1 MIRFETLLEKVRS
14 YSPEADLELLRRAYV
29 FSALEHKGQ
38 VRHSGEPYLVH
49 PLEVADS
56 LADMKLDVVAVA
68 AGLLHDVVEDTLTTP
83 ERIQELFGKEIAHVV
98 EGVTKIGAI
107 PFSSSEERQA
117 ENFRKMLLAMVDDI
131 RVILVKLADRLHN
144 MRTLHHLPEE
154 RRIKIAQETLDIYAP
169 IANRLGMSKVKNE
182 LEELSFKYLEPKS
195 YEALRAKVEARAQ
208 ERRGRDRRADPHAA
222 SAAGRGAD
230 PDHHAG
236 WAAQAPVQHSLEAN
250 RGRRS
255 ISSASTISSR
265 FVSSRHQSRIATPR
279 SASSIR
285 PGRRF
290 PAASRTSSR
299 CRGPTV
305 ISRCTPRSS
314 AITDFPSKCRF
325 EPRRCIAARRKALPR
340 TGNTRKGASAT
351 TATSATSSG
360 CGSFSRCS
368 RRSGIRRS
376 SSRTSRSTC
385 IRKRSTSSRRKARS
399 ARCRAA
405 PRRWTSPT
413 WFTPTSATSA
423 WAPASTAGWSPL
435 RTRLQNGD
443 IVEIVT
449 QSGHKPSRDWL
460 SFVVTSRARSKIK
473 HVLQAEERTRS
484 VDLGRRLFDKE
495 ARRFGLNPATLLESP
510 ELAKFASEY
519 GAKSSDELLAHIGYG
534 KLAARTVLQK
544 SAPNGQLREDSAVVS
559 VVRRVLRT
567 GSASDKIKVR
577 GTDDVMVFRAKCCNP
592 IRGERIVGYITRG
605 KGVSV
610 HSLGCPNVLNLMFDP
625 ERRIDV
631 EWDSAGTDQAPY
643 VVRLT
648 MQVEDRK
655 GMLAEISARVS
666 DINTNITNME
676 ARTGD
681 DRQARIDMTVEIRD
695 VKHLEKVIKS
705 IKGVQGVLGVGE
717 NCASAE
723 LRKHSYRVD
732 FDLHVARQARD
743 LHGRACRRRS
753 GDVPAV
759 DLVHRGEVAHVRE
772 EHRRSDDVLEP
783 GAGRSQ

>member
-1 MIRFETLLEKVRS
+1 MIRFESLLEKVRA

-83 ERIQELFGKEIAHVV
+83 ERIYELFGKEIAHVV

-182 LEELSFKYLEPKS
+182 LEELSFKYLEPKA
-195 YEALRAKVEARAQ
+195 YESLRSKVEARRKSAEGVIEELTRTVRTRLDDAQ
-208 ERRGRDRRADPHAA
+208 IPIVTLDGRIKRLYSIHLKLTRQKIDLDRVYDFVALRLITQSVKDCYAALGIIHQTWSPVPGRFKDFIAMPRPNGYQSLHTSVISEHGFPFEVQIRTEEMHRRAEEGIAAHWKYKEGRIGDHRDERYFQWMRQLLEVQQEVRDPQEFLQNLKIDLYPEEVYIFTPKGEVR
-222 SAAGRGAD
+222 SLPRGATAVD
-230 PDHHAG
+230 FAYTVHTDVGNQCVGARI
-236 WAAQAPVQHSLEAN
+236 N
-250 RGRRS
+250 GRM
-255 ISSASTISSR
+255 
-265 FVSSRHQSRIATPR
+265 V
-279 SASSIR
+279 
-285 PGRRF
+285 
-290 PAASRTSSR
+290 
-299 CRGPTV
+299 
-305 ISRCTPRSS
+305 
-314 AITDFPSKCRF
+314 
-325 EPRRCIAARRKALPR
+325 
-340 TGNTRKGASAT
+340 
-351 TATSATSSG
+351 
-360 CGSFSRCS
+360 
-368 RRSGIRRS
+368 
-376 SSRTSRSTC
+376 
-385 IRKRSTSSRRKARS
+385 
-399 ARCRAA
+399 
-405 PRRWTSPT
+405 
-413 WFTPTSATSA
+413 
-423 WAPASTAGWSPL
+423 PL

-510 ELAKFASEY
+510 ELVKFASEY
-519 GAKSSDELLAHIGYG
+519 GAKSADELLAHIGYG

-544 SAPNGQLREDSAVVS
+544 STNGQLREDSSVVS
-559 VVRRVLRT
+559 VVRRVLRP

-610 HSLGCPNVLNLMFDP
+610 HSLGCPNVVNLMFDP

-643 VVRLT
+643 IVRLT

-705 IKGVQGVLGVGE
+705 IKGVQGVLGVE
-717 NCASAE
+717 RSA
-723 LRKHSYRVD
+723 
-732 FDLHVARQARD
+732 
-743 LHGRACRRRS
+743 RA
-753 GDVPAV
+753 
-759 DLVHRGEVAHVRE
+759 
-772 EHRRSDDVLEP
+772 
-783 GAGRSQ
+783 